1 MSTQVAASASQQAF
15 LPAPGSSSLS
25 STARRLFEA
34 LTPLHGLGARAA
46 LLLDRASSALR
57 FIRLTYHH
65 NRNERGLLR
74 SGLRDLRRVDALVVQ
89 TSASFAADCAFVDE
103 WKAWEGLGRKDRLRT
118 LWFSGTLRAAESL
131 DSACGGRTAG
141 LHVAWSDFLLHLEV
155 DDEALSQTDIDAVL
169 GRVAGLE
176 AMTGRR
182 VLLSSSAD
190 RRGAA

>member
-1 MSTQVAASASQQAF
+1 MSTQVAASAGQQTVLTAS
-15 LPAPGSSSLS
+15 GSSALA

-34 LTPLHGLGARAA
+34 LAPLHGLEDRDA

-65 NRNERGLLR
+65 NRNERALLR
-74 SGLRDLRRVDALVVQ
+74 AGLKDLRTSDALVVL

-103 WKAWEGLGRKDRLRT
+103 WKAWEGLGRKDRLRA

-131 DSACGGRTAG
+131 ESACDVRAAG
-141 LHVAWSDFLLHLEV
+141 LYVAWSDTLLHLEV
-155 DDEALSQTDIDAVL
+155 DDQALSPADIDAVL

-176 AMTGRR
+176 ALTGRR
-182 VLLSSSAD
+182 VLLTSSAD